1 MPDNRGANTARP
13 NGRGPGLRFGRHRVA
28 LPASRIF
35 QILLG
40 VALCI
45 GGLLAFLPVLGLW
58 MLPLGI
64 LVLSVD
70 LPPVR
75 RLRRQFDVYWGRSE
89 MRGHTDGLI
98 AWLMKKIR
106 RKWPFRQTGA

>member
-1 MPDNRGANTARP
+1 MPHGSKTTTAN
-13 NGRGPGLRFGRHRVA
+13 GPALRFGRHRVS

-35 QILLG
+35 RVLIGL
-40 VALCI
+40 ALCA
-45 GGLLAFLPVLGLW
+45 GGFLAFLPVLGIW

-75 RLRRQFDVYWGRSE
+75 RFRRRFDVYWGRSDA
-89 MRGHTDGLI
+89 GHHTRRWFHW
-98 AWLMKKIR
+98 AKRKIK
-106 RKWPFRQTGA
+106 RK

>member
-1 MPDNRGANTARP
+1 MARTHKGTGKHHARP
-13 NGRGPGLRFGRHRVA
+13 HGKGPALRFGRHRVA
-28 LPASRIF
+28 LPASRLF
-35 QILLG
+35 RVILG
-40 VALCI
+40 FGLCL

-75 RLRRQFDVYWGRSE
+75 RFRRRFDVKWGRSE
-89 MRGHTDGLI
+89 MRGHTDGWL
-98 AWLMKKIR
+98 AWARKKLS
-106 RKWPFRQTGA
+106 RK

>member
-1 MPDNRGANTARP
+1 MTRAAGPKSTIAN
-13 NGRGPGLRFGRHRVA
+13 GPALRFGRHRVA

-35 QILLG
+35 RVVLG
-40 VALCI
+40 VALCV
-45 GGLLAFLPVLGLW
+45 GGFLAFLPVLGIW

-75 RLRRQFDVYWGRSE
+75 RARRRFDVYWGRSE
-89 MRGHTDGLI
+89 TGHRVRRWFRRI
-98 AWLMKKIR
+98 MKKIR
-106 RKWPFRQTGA
+106 RK